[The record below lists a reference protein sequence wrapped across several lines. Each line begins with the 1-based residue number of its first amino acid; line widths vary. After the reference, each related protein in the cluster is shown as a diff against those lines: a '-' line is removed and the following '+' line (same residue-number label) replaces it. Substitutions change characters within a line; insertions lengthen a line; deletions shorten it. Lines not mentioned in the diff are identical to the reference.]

1 MDEDRIAGTA
11 KDLAG
16 KVERTVGTWLEMRT
30 ARQQSAAASDCD
42 ACARQSVWFTADRS
56 GIAWYGLCY

>member
-16 KVERTVGTWLEMRT
+16 KVERTVGNMVRDADSKAAIR
-30 ARQQSAAASDCD
+30 ARQ
-42 ACARQSVWFTADRS
+42 R
-56 GIAWYGLCY
+56 L